1 MISDSEPDLIISVKR
16 KASTPFSNN
25 PYTVKARKR
34 NEAINNDLIL
44 KQIEKVKAT
53 D

>member
-1 MISDSEPDLIISVKR
+1 MILIKR
-16 KASTPFSNN
+16 KAFTALFNN
-25 PYTVKARKR
+25 PYIIKARKR
-34 NEAINNDLIL
+34 NKAINNDLIL